1 MNHYKYIEK
10 KIKITI
16 IWENSGID
24 QDFIRN

>member
-1 MNHYKYIEK
+1 MNHYKYMKK

-16 IWENSGID
+16 IWKNSGID